1 MQHFLD
7 EQLYARVAADPGK
20 GDIIRLTDGAR
31 TLRYTKARRD
41 RECRFLQHQEKTL
54 DKKQHRCCFDLEI
67 PIGDTILKAPT
78 IEEIETMFLTTFN
91 TKSCSRDRF
100 VAYLEGRR
108 LVAHHFRAEPGPG
121 FAGNLAA
128 FYRGAYF
135 RSRKYSSYLA
145 KKASE
150 DKLVDRIRNTF
161 GKSQSSQTSSIVNK
175 AIVIFWGNW
184 GQQPNSLRNNPSTPG
199 IGLRR
204 FIHRRLRN
212 DVRNGITYFGTT
224 LTTSERKIPA
234 SPAGSKTRN
243 IQRLQRLWMCRRARC
258 RSRREGKAQSASLCR
273 RRLWEGLAPRRPR
286 QSGREAWAA
295 EAAAGLRP
303 APRRRPAPPQH
314 SYAGQFLAS
323 LWGVPPM
330 AGRLGANTQAPF
342 RTNNSEPPKEELQAP
357 WMARVLFP
365 WRFTGHV
372 SNSFPDDNCKHEF
385 TLATTDVVEL
395 QRS

>member
-108 LVAHHFRAEPGPG
+108 LVAHH
-121 FAGNLAA
+121 LAS

-175 AIVIFWGNW
+175 AIVIFWGCAAPRHS
-184 GQQPNSLRNNPSTPG
+184 GEAAKLGTATQQPPQQPVHTRPLCGQGQLRWPPG

-224 LTTSERKIPA
+224 LTTWERKIPA

-243 IQRLQRLWMCRRARC
+243 IQRLQRLWMCR
-258 RSRREGKAQSASLCR
+258 
-273 RRLWEGLAPRRPR
+273 
-286 QSGREAWAA
+286 
-295 EAAAGLRP
+295 
-303 APRRRPAPPQH
+303 
-314 SYAGQFLAS
+314 
-323 LWGVPPM
+323 
-330 AGRLGANTQAPF
+330 
-342 RTNNSEPPKEELQAP
+342 
-357 WMARVLFP
+357 
-365 WRFTGHV
+365 
-372 SNSFPDDNCKHEF
+372 
-385 TLATTDVVEL
+385 
-395 QRS
+395 